1 MSEKGVCVFQVINSI
16 TFAGRPEKED
26 LELSIAEKEESL
38 LIQREEHRKQAE
50 EMTSRIENKV
60 KIAEEQMF
68 RLTEQRKA
76 REWKRAK
83 EERALN
89 KELNTAKDLL
99 KQYKEKIEAINS
111 AVTKL
116 STDLKTMKS
125 DRNSNE
131 QEQVAKLSSQA
142 QQYAHQI
149 EDLKEKNVI
158 LRKELEK
165 NESALNA
172 GFDEHKKL
180 SERYDVLKSKFSRIQ
195 KFVGEIWF

>member
-1 MSEKGVCVFQVINSI
+1 M
-16 TFAGRPEKED
+16 
-26 LELSIAEKEESL
+26 
-38 LIQREEHRKQAE
+38 
-50 EMTSRIENKV
+50 
-60 KIAEEQMF
+60 
-68 RLTEQRKA
+68 
-76 REWKRAK
+76 
-83 EERALN
+83 
-89 KELNTAKDLL
+89 NTAKDLL

-149 EDLKEKNVI
+149 EDLKEKNLI

-165 NESALNA
+165 NENALNV
-172 GFDEHKKL
+172 GFDEHKML
-180 SERYDVLKSKFSRIQ
+180 SERYEVLKSKFSRIQ
-195 KFVGEIWF
+195 KFVGEI